1 MKAVYLHGFKL
12 YIEGN
17 RMYFTYNAANASDLV
32 RFHISPTG
40 FELQQRWDK
49 DEGKW
54 SIIQSHP
61 SGGCDLYNLCGN
73 FAKCDVSNSQ
83 KCICLN
89 GFVPKDLGQ
98 WNARNW
104 SKGCV
109 RRTELECRG
118 NNSVLKSDGGKR
130 DGFLE
135 IEKIKLPDYSDRP
148 GIEDLDEC
156 KSKCL
161 DDCSCTAYAFVS
173 GIYCMIWSGDLVD
186 MQQFKEGGNTLYVRL
201 ANSELGKTN
210 RTLIIV
216 VISTPGSR
224 GICCLYGSF
233 ATMQVQSQNVRVPK
247 LSMSHFQ
254 RPIGSTKL

>member
-1 MKAVYLHGFKL
+1 M
-12 YIEGN
+12 
-17 RMYFTYNAANASDLV
+17 
-32 RFHISPTG
+32 
-40 FELQQRWDK
+40 
-49 DEGKW
+49 
-54 SIIQSHP
+54 
-61 SGGCDLYNLCGN
+61 YNLCGN
-73 FAKCDVSNSQ
+73 FAKCDVTNSQ

-135 IEKIKLPDYSDRP
+135 IEKIKLPDYADRP

-201 ANSELGKTN
+201 ANSELGKHYN
-210 RTLIIV
+210 LLI
-216 VISTPGSR
+216 
-224 GICCLYGSF
+224 
-233 ATMQVQSQNVRVPK
+233 
-247 LSMSHFQ
+247 
-254 RPIGSTKL
+254 